1 MPDVYANK
9 VKAHLLDLAKS
20 SAIYGV
26 GSALQKFILLLLLPI
41 LTKYLSPGEFGA
53 LAMLAV
59 LQMMV
64 QPVFGLGIG
73 ASMGICYFRQSDPQ
87 ERLKVVWS
95 SVLLMAASAAVLLA
109 VGWFLAA
116 NISSLVL
123 LPAEYSLPCAVA
135 LTASACAIVA
145 APLAQQVQFEKRA
158 RLFAVVSVS
167 SAFVTAVLT
176 ILGVVL
182 GKWGIMGVLIA
193 QLAGQILLL
202 SVFLIPLCVQSRP
215 HLCSNIIREMLKH
228 GLPLV
233 PSFAFLF
240 ILMNGNKYVLQ
251 WLQGDASVGI
261 YSVGFNLGAAMAL
274 MIGALST
281 AWYPF
286 FMSFSDRHDEAA
298 SLFGRLTFYYVLA
311 GGTVTLLFFALA
323 KPVVVLLAQ
332 PSFYEAFT
340 VVGFVALAY
349 FFLGLFNFFLPQL
362 YFSQRVYVVTIV
374 QAIAAIL
381 SVPIA
386 LILVGRF
393 GILGAAVALAVAH
406 AAMAALLAFYVAFSQ
421 KVSLCVS
428 YPIRQIV
435 IYLAALVLIVAM
447 CTWFFQQVDSKPLA
461 MLGSVLVAMLA
472 LLSCYLALK
481 PLERQS
487 LRRYLVSIADLNRM
501 AQA

>member
-26 GSALQKFILLLLLPI
+26 GSALQKFILLLLLPV

-64 QPVFGLGIG
+64 QPVFGLGVG
-73 ASMGICYFRQSDPQ
+73 ASMGICYFRQSNPQ

-95 SVLLMAASAAVLLA
+95 SVLLMTASAAVLLA
-109 VGWFLAA
+109 VGWFYAA
-116 NISSLVL
+116 HIASLVL

-145 APLAQQVQFEKRA
+145 APLAQQIQFEKRA

-167 SAFVTAVLT
+167 SASVTAVLT

-193 QLAGQILLL
+193 QLAGQMLLL
-202 SVFLIPLCVQSRP
+202 LVFLTPLCVQSRP

-240 ILMNGNKYVLQ
+240 ILMNGNKYVVQ

-286 FMSFSDRHDEAA
+286 FMSFSDRQGEAV
-298 SLFGRLTFYYVLA
+298 SLFGRLTSYYVLA
-311 GGTVTLLFFALA
+311 GGTVTLFFFALA
-323 KPVVVLLAQ
+323 KPVVVLLTQ
-332 PSFYEAFT
+332 PSFYEAFN

-362 YFSQRVYVVTIV
+362 YFSQRVYIVTIV
-374 QAIAAIL
+374 QAVAAIV

-386 LILVGRF
+386 LWLVGLL
-393 GILGAAVALAVAH
+393 GILGAAVALAISH
-406 AAMAALLAFYVAFSQ
+406 AAMAALLAIYVACSR
-421 KVSLCVS
+421 KVLLRVT
-428 YPIRQIV
+428 YPIRQIAL
-435 IYLAALVLIVAM
+435 YFAALVIFVAA
-447 CTWFFQQVDSKPLA
+447 CTVFFEQVDSKPLA
-461 MLGSVLVAMLA
+461 ILGSALFAILA
-472 LLSCYLALK
+472 LLPGYLALS

-487 LRRYLVSIADLNRM
+487 LRRNLMGSDDLNRLTKV
-501 AQA
+501 

>member
-1 MPDVYANK
+1 
-9 VKAHLLDLAKS
+9 VKTHLLSLAKS

-26 GSALQKFILLLLLPI
+26 GSALQKFILLLLLPV

-73 ASMGICYFRQSDPQ
+73 ASMGICYFRQSDSP
-87 ERLKVVWS
+87 ERLTVVWS
-95 SVLLMAASAAVLLA
+95 SVLLMTASAAVLLA
-109 VGWFLAA
+109 VGWYFAA
-116 NISSLVL
+116 QIASLVL
-123 LPAEYSLPCAVA
+123 LPTEYSLACAVA
-135 LTASACAIVA
+135 LTASACAIVG

-158 RLFAVVSVS
+158 RLFAIISVS
-167 SAFVTAVLT
+167 SAAITATLAVA
-176 ILGVVL
+176 GVVF

-193 QLAGQILLL
+193 QLAGQILFLL
-202 SVFLIPLCVQSRP
+202 TLIARLCAQSRP
-215 HLCSNIIREMLKH
+215 HLCLDIVREMLKH

-240 ILMNGNKYVLQ
+240 VMMNGNKYVLQ
-251 WLQGDASVGI
+251 WLEGDASVGI

-274 MIGALST
+274 LIGALST

-286 FMSFSDRHDEAA
+286 FMSFSDRQSEAVV
-298 SLFGRLTFYYVLA
+298 LFGRFTAYYVLA

-323 KPVVVLLAQ
+323 RPVVILLTQ

-362 YFSQRVYVVTIV
+362 YFSQRVYIVTMV
-374 QAIAAIL
+374 QAVAAIL
-381 SVPIA
+381 SVPLA
-386 LILVGRF
+386 ILLVTRF
-393 GILGAAVALAVAH
+393 GILGAAVALALSH
-406 AAMAALLAFYVAFSQ
+406 AAMAVLLAAYVACSR
-421 KVSLCVS
+421 KVSLRVI

-435 IYLAALVLIVAM
+435 LYFAALVLYIAAS
-447 CTWFFQQVDSKPLA
+447 TLFFQHVDSKPLA
-461 MLGSVLVAMLA
+461 IFGSALLA
-472 LLSCYLALK
+472 LLAFLLGYSALNTR
-481 PLERQS
+481 ERQS
-487 LRRYLVSIADLNRM
+487 LRRLLISITDLNRM
-501 AQA
+501 AKA